1 MTQNHIYIDPDEF
14 AKLVVSSESLNT
26 GDLEDTAKQNLTL
39 YLISKLL
46 AERFNAVEGK
56 AFDATAI
63 KDQDFEMTI
72 GRLQTMAFL
81 QVANRNKK

>member
-1 MTQNHIYIDPDEF
+1 MAEKNIYIDPDEF
-14 AKLVVSSESLNT
+14 AKLVVSSESLYT

-39 YLISKLL
+39 YLVSKLL
-46 AERFNAVEGK
+46 AERFNDVESK
-56 AFDATAI
+56 SFNIDVA

-81 QVANRNKK
+81 QVANRKEK

>member
-1 MTQNHIYIDPDEF
+1 MAEKNIYINPDEF
-14 AKLVVSSESLNT
+14 AKLVVSSESLYT

-39 YLISKLL
+39 YLVSKLL
-46 AERFNAVEGK
+46 AERFNDVESK
-56 AFDATAI
+56 SFNIDVA

-81 QVANRNKK
+81 QVANRKKK

>member
-1 MTQNHIYIDPDEF
+1 MTEKNIYIDPDEF
-14 AKLVVSSESLNT
+14 AKLVVSSESLYT

-39 YLISKLL
+39 YLVSKLL
-46 AERFNAVEGK
+46 AERFNDVESN
-56 AFDATAI
+56 AFNIDVA

-81 QVANRNKK
+81 QVANRKKK

>member
-1 MTQNHIYIDPDEF
+1 MAEKNIYIDPDEF
-14 AKLVVSSESLNT
+14 AKLVVSSESLYT

-39 YLISKLL
+39 YLVSKLL
-46 AERFNAVEGK
+46 AERFNDVESK
-56 AFDATAI
+56 SFNIDVA

-81 QVANRNKK
+81 QVANRKKK